1 MSSCKIRNK
10 VVCRDALNVNTQGVS
25 RLLVF
30 ISSFGFFASV
40 SGPAWA
46 YVDPGVGGMLVQLL
60 LGGVAGLAVIMRL
73 YWEKVVNFWCK
84 LCGKTPPSVTRND
97 DESL

>member
-1 MSSCKIRNK
+1 
-10 VVCRDALNVNTQGVS
+10 VNTQGVS

-46 YVDPGVGGMLVQLL
+46 YVDPGVGGMLVQL
-60 LGGVAGLAVIMRL
+60 
-73 YWEKVVNFWCK
+73 
-84 LCGKTPPSVTRND
+84 
-97 DESL
+97 